1 MICPKCEK
9 KPEECPCDIYMD
21 ETVKKKK
28 NRYANMLL
36 IYSFVCM
43 LVLTALYLLGKTD
56 IGARPWNIIFAVGL
70 MVLGDLDFILLPL
83 PAKKNV
89 FDTLEYL
96 FFWQCAA
103 LLEACFLCGISG
115 MDVDMGMGI
124 NGPFWQRLAII
135 VFPVFITVSYF
146 IFPALRYMRFRK
158 NIGGEN
164 KYIPFKISAA
174 LLCLVLLI
182 ILFLGAK
189 AQWVN
194 L

>member
-9 KPEECPCDIYMD
+9 KPEECPCDVYRD
-21 ETVKKKK
+21 EAVKKKK
-28 NRYANMLL
+28 IRYANMLL

-56 IGARPWNIIFAVGL
+56 IGARPWNIIFAGGL
-70 MVLGDLDFILLPL
+70 MALGILDFILLPL

-96 FFWQCAA
+96 FFWQCVA
-103 LLEACFLCGISG
+103 LLEPCFLHGALSA
-115 MDVDMGMGI
+115 DVVDPI
-124 NGPFWQRLAII
+124 WQKLAII

-146 IFPALRYMRFRK
+146 IFPSLRYMRFRK

-164 KYIPFKISAA
+164 KYIPFIISAA
-174 LLCLVLLI
+174 LPCLALLI

-189 AQWVN
+189 AQWGN